1 MTKMRTRTLMGG
13 LLILTL
19 ALAACGG
26 STPDG
31 APADD
36 SAPAA
41 TAAAEATPV
50 AEAPAEGN
58 GSTTGAIDVTTGRG
72 LCLAISPDLA
82 AAALGSAVDHGK
94 PHYSRTFGSASCT
107 FTAVESTESVKIEY
121 EKTTRDQWETAVDK
135 VGMTDEMLVE
145 VGEMAYQSTDAVF
158 TGGTR
163 LAAFGSGM
171 AIWVVISKE
180 GDQDRVLPAA
190 REIGLALLE
199 RMQGL

>member
-1 MTKMRTRTLMGG
+1 MTTTRTRSLMGG
-13 LLILTL
+13 LLILAL

-26 STPDG
+26 SAPAG

-36 SAPAA
+36 PVPDA
-41 TAAAEATPV
+41 TAAADATPV
-50 AEAPAEGN
+50 ADPPAEGN
-58 GSTTGAIDVTTGRG
+58 GSTDGTIDVTNGRG

-82 AAALGSAVDHGK
+82 ASALGSAVDNGK

-107 FTAVESTESVKIEY
+107 FTAVESTETVKIEY
-121 EKTTRDQWETAVDK
+121 EETTRTKWDEAVDK

-145 VGEMAYQSTDAVF
+145 VGEKAYQSTDAVF

-163 LAAFGSGM
+163 LAAFGNGM

-199 RMQGL
+199 RMQG